1 MVAFFIFRN
10 MQKNEMSEL
19 PNGFFDGMKDIMKV

>member
-1 MVAFFIFRN
+1 MVDGIFRN
-10 MQKNEMSEL
+10 MQKNQMSEL

>member
-1 MVAFFIFRN
+1 MVDVIFRN
-10 MQKNEMSEL
+10 MQKNQMSEL

>member
-1 MVAFFIFRN
+1 MVEGIFRN
-10 MQKNEMSEL
+10 MQKNQMSEL